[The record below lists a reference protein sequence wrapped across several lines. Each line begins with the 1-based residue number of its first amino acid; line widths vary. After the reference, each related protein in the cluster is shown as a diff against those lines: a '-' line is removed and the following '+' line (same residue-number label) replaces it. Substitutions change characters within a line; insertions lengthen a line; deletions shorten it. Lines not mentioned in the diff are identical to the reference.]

1 MKYRLLI
8 LFFLITSCAQNF
20 NASIKKTPFNS
31 KGFAYIYSDEDYDNK
46 LIKKKFN
53 NNLFQIAHNKLKIGT
68 LIKLSNPKTN
78 DFIILKNTKKLKYP
92 DFYKILITSPVA
104 TKLNLKR
111 DLPLVEVI
119 EVKKNKSFIAKKA
132 KIHLEEKKLH
142 SNAPVETVKISNIS
156 RNKKNKNNVN
166 KDKFFINIAEFYS
179 KKSAL
184 FLKDRIIKDLS
195 SFDGNK
201 LNIKIKKTNKIA
213 LLSGPYTSIN
223 LMKNDYIQLK
233 NFGFEELDININE

>member
-1 MKYRLLI
+1 MNKFKIIL
-8 LFFLITSCAQNF
+8 LFFLF
-20 NASIKKTPFNS
+20 NCSLV
-31 KGFAYIYSDEDYDNK
+31 FANPIINARTAIVIDYYSDEVLFELEPDAQIYPASMTKIMTSIIAFD
-46 LIKKKFN
+46 LI
-53 NNLFQIAHNKLKIGT
+53 
-68 LIKLSNPKTN
+68 
-78 DFIILKNTKKLKYP
+78 
-92 DFYKILITSPVA
+92 
-104 TKLNLKR
+104 
-111 DLPLVEVI
+111 
-119 EVKKNKSFIAKKA
+119 
-132 KIHLEEKKLH
+132 
-142 SNAPVETVKISNIS
+142 
-156 RNKKNKNNVN
+156 KKNKNNVN

-184 FLKDRIIKDLS
+184 FLKDRIVKDLS